1 MPMKSKSPKSPLD
14 KVLGRIDD
22 LDEVNLGI
30 LVQRLAR
37 ERKLLETVFDVIR
50 DGILVLDEDGL
61 LTYSNSQGRRLIGL
75 KEGKSEKLFLHRAAP
90 ELARALGLGR
100 NKAEPRPEVVVREMR
115 ISYPEPR
122 QIRVYAVPIEDTST
136 VSHKDSENKVG
147 LAVVMTDVTEEK
159 DNLKAQIE
167 SERIT
172 SIMDL
177 AAGVAHELGNPLNSI
192 NIHLQVLQRSL
203 SKQDGQSEKSE
214 KSLDTCIKEVQ
225 RLDGIIAHFLKAIRP
240 TEPDFKKINLLT
252 VLEETV
258 RLREKELSGKKIK
271 ISMEAGVKEPMVH
284 ADVEQ
289 VKQVFFNVIGNAV
302 DAVPEG
308 AEIRIVTGVDD
319 EHVFAQ
325 VVDQGSGIRK
335 ENISRVFE
343 PYFTTKKQGHGIGM
357 MIVHRIMRDHD
368 GEVGIDSKEGSGT
381 IVTLKFPRKSARRKL
396 LESPPPKSA

>member
-1 MPMKSKSPKSPLD
+1 
-14 KVLGRIDD
+14 
-22 LDEVNLGI
+22 
-30 LVQRLAR
+30 
-37 ERKLLETVFDVIR
+37 
-50 DGILVLDEDGL
+50 
-61 LTYSNSQGRRLIGL
+61 
-75 KEGKSEKLFLHRAAP
+75 
-90 ELARALGLGR
+90 
-100 NKAEPRPEVVVREMR
+100 MR

-271 ISMEAGVKEPMVH
+271 ISM
-284 ADVEQ
+284 
-289 VKQVFFNVIGNAV
+289 
-302 DAVPEG
+302 
-308 AEIRIVTGVDD
+308 
-319 EHVFAQ
+319 
-325 VVDQGSGIRK
+325 
-335 ENISRVFE
+335 
-343 PYFTTKKQGHGIGM
+343 
-357 MIVHRIMRDHD
+357 
-368 GEVGIDSKEGSGT
+368 
-381 IVTLKFPRKSARRKL
+381 
-396 LESPPPKSA
+396 

>member
-1 MPMKSKSPKSPLD
+1 MPMKSKPPKSPLD

-225 RLDGIIAHFLKAIRP
+225 RLDGIIVHFLKAIRP
-240 TEPDFKKINLLT
+240 TEPDLKKINLLT